1 MYFYGQSKEDAPG
14 NHSVTINTA
23 FESFVLSGLGWTT
36 TPPTE
41 PGWYWVKC
49 DTGAVSVYLVNLAN
63 SVMGLYFESL
73 GESWEYIMEDWK
85 ITHWLGPLPPPEP
98 PKG

>member
-36 TPPTE
+36 TPPTKE
-41 PGWYWVKC
+41 GWYWAMLSKEY
-49 DTGAVSVYLVNLAN
+49 SILYPLVLVEFREGTIYTHGNKAPA
-63 SVMGLYFESL
+63 SFESF
-73 GESWEYIMEDWK
+73 
-85 ITHWLGPLPPPEP
+85 THWLGPLPVPEP

>member
-41 PGWYWVKC
+41 PGWYWAWC
-49 DTGAVSVYLVNLAN
+49 EGDTAPVCLNIMITEGGIPLTLRTILVA
-63 SVMGLYFESL
+63 SEF
-73 GESWEYIMEDWK
+73 
-85 ITHWLGPLPPPEP
+85 THWLGPLPVPEP

>member
-1 MYFYGQSKEDAPG
+1 MYFCGQSKEDAPG

-36 TPPTE
+36 TPPTVE
-41 PGWYWVKC
+41 GWYWVYS
-49 DTGAVSVYLVNLAN
+49 DGEINLVNVFRNYDAWIVRRDDRTAWIEMLNTA
-63 SVMGLYFESL
+63 
-73 GESWEYIMEDWK
+73 
-85 ITHWLGPLPPPEP
+85 HWLGPLPLPEP